1 MQYDLRPN
9 GNGNGRTTTFQYLNN
24 FKIKIFLLGLI
35 IGSTLL
41 VLYAFPIYISKQ
53 PLYGVA
59 VQQEIANCRYS
70 HKQNYHKYD
79 PKSTEFS
86 FMIVSDLD
94 KGSRVNPDLNW
105 RAVIRRGVLSRN
117 PTTSVYS
124 VSWQSEFEIHSKLNE
139 GGRGMELSD
148 LAYYNGHLYSFD
160 DRTGI
165 VFRIINQK
173 AIPYRI
179 LMDGNGV
186 DEKGM
191 KIEWATVKDN
201 LLYIGSTGKEWTT
214 PTGQFISNNP
224 NWVKTMDEE
233 GRIKYE
239 DWTGVYDSLKKA
251 AQVGKEGYLIH
262 EAVRW
267 NELER
272 RWYFLPRRESKK
284 MYNDVED
291 EKMGSN
297 LVMSMDENF
306 GDVRV
311 GRVGPLVAT
320 HGFSTF
326 QFVPWRDNE
335 VVALKSEEDN
345 GKTATYIMVMNLE
358 GKILMPEE
366 YIGDKKYEGIEI
378 M

>member
-1 MQYDLRPN
+1 M
-9 GNGNGRTTTFQYLNN
+9 T
-24 FKIKIFLLGLI
+24 
-35 IGSTLL
+35 
-41 VLYAFPIYISKQ
+41 
-53 PLYGVA
+53 
-59 VQQEIANCRYS
+59 
-70 HKQNYHKYD
+70 
-79 PKSTEFS
+79 
-86 FMIVSDLD
+86 VS
-94 KGSRVNPDLNW
+94 
-105 RAVIRRGVLSRN
+105 
-117 PTTSVYS
+117 
-124 VSWQSEFEIHSKLNE
+124 
-139 GGRGMELSD
+139 
-148 LAYYNGHLYSFD
+148 
-160 DRTGI
+160 
-165 VFRIINQK
+165 
-173 AIPYRI
+173 
-179 LMDGNGV
+179 
-186 DEKGM
+186 
-191 KIEWATVKDN
+191 
-201 LLYIGSTGKEWTT
+201 
-214 PTGQFISNNP
+214 
-224 NWVKTMDEE
+224 
-233 GRIKYE
+233 
-239 DWTGVYDSLKKA
+239 KKA